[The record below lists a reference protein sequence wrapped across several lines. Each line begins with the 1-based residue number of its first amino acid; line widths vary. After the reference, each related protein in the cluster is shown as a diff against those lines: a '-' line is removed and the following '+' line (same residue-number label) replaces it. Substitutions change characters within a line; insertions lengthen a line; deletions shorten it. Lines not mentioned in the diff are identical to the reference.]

1 MDGLIYSRDRASVDD
16 IADHLRICSDY
27 FRPPLSDRV
36 NVVTYSLKI
45 RNFANTFEAWFDR
58 QLVGLVAAY
67 QNTEAGEAFV
77 TSVSTDSRYKGKG
90 IGSRLLFEMIEFYGN
105 SGISKIELEVNGVSD
120 QAISLYS
127 KIGFKNDQ
135 PDIYG
140 VIRMTFT
147 IDTFKGN
154 NGKSTEF

>member
-1 MDGLIYSRDRASVDD
+1 
-16 IADHLRICSDY
+16 
-27 FRPPLSDRV
+27 
-36 NVVTYSLKI
+36 
-45 RNFANTFEAWFDR
+45 
-58 QLVGLVAAY
+58 
-67 QNTEAGEAFV
+67 
-77 TSVSTDSRYKGKG
+77 
-90 IGSRLLFEMIEFYGN
+90 MIEFYGN